1 MAINHKQPCLI
12 KFSSNVVPVV
22 TTNGVFKLHF
32 LLITDPVARFQS
44 KTVSAVVDVHLFL
57 HNVNP
62 LCDNLIQRQNIRNE
76 IQLPP
81 IEEHVF
87 VAES

>member
-1 MAINHKQPCLI
+1 MAINHKQPCLF

-44 KTVSAVVDVHLFL
+44 KHSFSGGCPPVSA
-57 HNVNP
+57 
-62 LCDNLIQRQNIRNE
+62 
-76 IQLPP
+76 
-81 IEEHVF
+81 
-87 VAES
+87 